1 MDRRSAL
8 RVGAGGVAI
17 WLAGC
22 LGDRSRGGGG
32 GGGDG
37 QDGGGGDGQGGGG
50 DPDASSGAT
59 LSGSPSIAS
68 PAFDDGDSIPTRFTC
83 DGENVSPELS
93 IAELPADASSLAL
106 LVDDPD
112 APGGT
117 FTHWLLWDVPA
128 STEAIPEDVPRGE
141 SVGGLNGARQ
151 GTNDADVVG
160 YSGPC
165 PPAGD
170 GPHRYRFRLHALG
183 EPLDL
188 DAGADRAAFDE
199 ALSAVARSGSVLR
212 GTYDR

>member
-8 RVGAGGVAI
+8 RVGAAGVAA
-17 WLAGC
+17 WLTGC
-22 LGDRSRGGGG
+22 LGGRGSGA
-32 GGGDG
+32 GDG
-37 QDGGGGDGQGGGG
+37 GSGGSGGSDGADGGG
-50 DPDASSGAT
+50 PAASPPAT
-59 LSGSPSIAS
+59 LSGSPTVAS
-68 PAFDDGDSIPTRFTC
+68 PAFDDGDAIPARYTC

-93 IAELPADASSLAL
+93 IADVPADASSLAL

-128 STEAIPEDVPRGE
+128 STEAIPEDVPRGKP
-141 SVGGLNGARQ
+141 VGGLDGARQ

-165 PPAGD
+165 PPTGD

>member
-8 RVGAGGVAI
+8 RVGAGGVAA

-22 LGDRSRGGGG
+22 LGNRGGSGNGGSGGNDGPYGGGG
-32 GGGDG
+32 GGAADS
-37 QDGGGGDGQGGGG
+37 
-50 DPDASSGAT
+50 PATT
-59 LSGSPSIAS
+59 LSGSPTIAS
-68 PAFDDGDSIPTRFTC
+68 PAFDDGGAIPTRYTC
-83 DGENVSPELS
+83 DGEDLSPELS
-93 IAELPADASSLAL
+93 IADVPADASSLAL

-128 STEAIPEDVPRGE
+128 STSRIAEGVPSGE
-141 SVGGLNGARQ
+141 TLDTLGGATQ
-151 GTNDADVVG
+151 GTNDAGVVG

-165 PPAGD
+165 PPADD

-188 DAGADRAAFDE
+188 EAGADRPTFDQ
-199 ALSAVARSGSVLR
+199 ALGAVARSGSVLR